1 MWFSSGAAQACD
13 RPKLLRYL
21 RLGGLI
27 VCLPLSLSGAGIG
40 MTRAGVAQRQL
51 PLKAGDQGANG
62 TNMGDCYVYVTLC
75 I

>member
-1 MWFSSGAAQACD
+1 
-13 RPKLLRYL
+13 
-21 RLGGLI
+21 
-27 VCLPLSLSGAGIG
+27 